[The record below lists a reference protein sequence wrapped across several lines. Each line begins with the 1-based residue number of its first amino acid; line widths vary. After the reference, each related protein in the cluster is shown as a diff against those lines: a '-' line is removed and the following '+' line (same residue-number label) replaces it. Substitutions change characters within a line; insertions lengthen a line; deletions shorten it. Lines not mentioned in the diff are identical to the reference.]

1 MKFQFTLFYIL
12 LLSLISCQEKF
23 SGNSDEE
30 FKTSRINVEKNL
42 NPEEKE
48 NLEKALRI
56 ITLYAMAEK
65 LQDSDRYKKS
75 VNDITLEIIDK
86 KTYSDIVNFAEK
98 FLKKENDKKIKNIE
112 SEISQLEIERNQA
125 DSIINILDRFK
136 PNQIKIIKENL
147 KTPEVEVEILYKGD
161 LKEITQYMF
170 DVEIYSISQNKRID
184 AIGIGGNF
192 ENSYTK
198 NENDLFAYIS
208 LSLSP
213 IIEKSKRLDEQLKN
227 SNYPITD
234 LKKYD
239 LRLKVIPSEII
250 LKNGTSYAYP
260 QKNSANYDAEIDA
273 LDSQIKQLKTHR
285 NTLDELEIQEKK
297 AVYNEEFLSILEEI
311 RKSPNQQEETSLKI
325 NKNLFL
331 TFPSNFK
338 IIKQNS
344 PGMYSLYLS
353 DSLTFNTD
361 DENLIQY
368 QITDGSNVEC
378 ESFYDKA
385 NGELNILKKKNVIYD
400 IKQTIN
406 NLKET
411 EYYKLIDTDDSGYIY
426 IRGDKYHL
434 VRYFKIDDTHYSYT
448 MEFKNIDGCIEEFD
462 RSKTMIK

>member
-1 MKFQFTLFYIL
+1 M
-12 LLSLISCQEKF
+12 
-23 SGNSDEE
+23 
-30 FKTSRINVEKNL
+30 
-42 NPEEKE
+42 
-48 NLEKALRI
+48 
-56 ITLYAMAEK
+56 
-65 LQDSDRYKKS
+65 
-75 VNDITLEIIDK
+75 
-86 KTYSDIVNFAEK
+86 
-98 FLKKENDKKIKNIE
+98 
-112 SEISQLEIERNQA
+112 
-125 DSIINILDRFK
+125 
-136 PNQIKIIKENL
+136 

-198 NENDLFAYIS
+198 NENDLFASFS